1 LIEQIPNQEAAP
13 CVSGPWIRGQ
23 EYVIRED
30 RQIAAGHL
38 ASRDNAGYL
47 LQHEQPVLNK
57 TQRYQLQ
64 MLDSI
69 ID

>member
-1 LIEQIPNQEAAP
+1 M
-13 CVSGPWIRGQ
+13 CFRTVDTRSGIC
-23 EYVIRED
+23 IRED

-38 ASRDNAGYL
+38 ASRDNASYL